1 MAWVDESEGVGG
13 PAFEDHYL
21 DTIDIKL
28 TDGISLS
35 GTTSGASVG
44 QAGRNPSAQIS
55 TTADE
60 LIGKIGVIIQPYDP
74 ERSSRFIQEFT

>member
-13 PAFEDHYL
+13 PAFEDDYL

-35 GTTSGASVG
+35 GITGGASIQG
-44 QAGRNPSAQIS
+44 GGRNASVQIS

-60 LIGKIGVIIQPYDP
+60 LVGKIGAIIQPYDP